1 MKKHD
6 LNMLNIDCKLVI
18 DILTRFIRNEVT
30 KTGMSKVILG
40 LSGGIDSSLV
50 AFLCAEAL
58 GGKNVLGVR
67 MPYKSSSSESLT
79 HAEEVAKKAG
89 IEYMSFDISRTC
101 DAFMDSS
108 LAADTMAP
116 DFSGA
121 RFAVEGGKVPIEK
134 TMDATSRGNIM
145 ARARMLTLYHLS
157 SATGAMVVGTSNKTE
172 LLLGYGTMWGDLAY
186 GINPVGDLYKYQVRL
201 LSKHMGVPDAVIAK
215 KPSADLFPGQ
225 TDEGDLGFTYDEM
238 DKALFRI
245 VDCREDPRELAR
257 SGEMSPELVNF
268 CIKKITTMQF
278 KRQMPLIAMVSF
290 RTINQS
296 FNYPR
301 DWAL

>member
-1 MKKHD
+1 
-6 LNMLNIDCKLVI
+6 
-18 DILTRFIRNEVT
+18 
-30 KTGMSKVILG
+30 
-40 LSGGIDSSLV
+40 
-50 AFLCAEAL
+50 
-58 GGKNVLGVR
+58 
-67 MPYKSSSSESLT
+67 
-79 HAEEVAKKAG
+79 
-89 IEYMSFDISRTC
+89 
-101 DAFMDSS
+101 
-108 LAADTMAP
+108 MAP

-121 RFAVEGGKVPIEK
+121 RFKAEGGKIPIEK

-201 LSKHMGVPDAVIAK
+201 LSRHMGVPDAVIAK

-225 TDEGDLGFTYDEM
+225 TDEGDLGFSYDEM

-245 VDCREDPRELAR
+245 VDCREDPRELAG
-257 SGEMSPELVNF
+257 SGEISPELVNF

>member
-1 MKKHD
+1 MKNHD
-6 LNMLNIDCKLVI
+6 LKMLDIDCKLVI
-18 DILTRFIRNEVT
+18 DILTRFIKNEVT

-67 MPYKSSSSESLT
+67 MPYKSSSSESLS

-89 IEYMSFDISRTC
+89 IEYTTFDISATC
-101 DAFMDSS
+101 DSFTASS
-108 LAADTMAP
+108 LAANTIAANFLNESVRIENEKISM
-116 DFSGA
+116 
-121 RFAVEGGKVPIEK
+121 EK
-134 TMDATSRGNIM
+134 TITPTSRGNIM

-157 SATGAMVVGTSNKTE
+157 AATGAMVVGTSNKTE
-172 LLLGYGTMWGDLAY
+172 LMLGYGTLWGDLAY

-201 LSKHMGVPDAVIAK
+201 LSKHIGVPDAVIAK

-225 TDEGDLGFTYDEM
+225 TDEGDLGFSYEELDR
-238 DKALFRI
+238 ALYRI
-245 VDCREDPRELAR
+245 VDCREDPRDLAK
-257 SGEMSPELVNF
+257 SGEVAPELVNF
-268 CIKKITTMQF
+268 CLKKITTMQY